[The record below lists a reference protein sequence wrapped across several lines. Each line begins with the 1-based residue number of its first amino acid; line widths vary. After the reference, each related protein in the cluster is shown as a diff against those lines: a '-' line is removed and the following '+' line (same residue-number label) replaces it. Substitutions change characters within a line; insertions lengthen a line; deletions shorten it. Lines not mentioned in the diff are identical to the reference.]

1 MHINP
6 KIKICGITTIEE
18 IKIINKFKIDYIGF
32 VFARSKR
39 QVDKEYVKEM
49 INNLRKNI
57 KTVGVFVNEKINIVN
72 EISDYLDLD
81 IVQLHGNETVD
92 YIEKINRK
100 VWKGISLKN
109 YNSLD
114 LLNDYTS
121 VEGIL
126 IDANIPGSGK
136 SFNWK
141 VLENI
146 KFNNKFI
153 LAGGLNVENIEE
165 AIKKLNP
172 DVVDISTG
180 LEKNGKKDEKMIRN
194 FMRRVNYE

>member
-109 YNSLD
+109 YNLLD